1 MNDAE
6 LLLLAESKKK
16 SGWVAALLN
25 LFIPGVGYVYCG
37 TWILGIFAF
46 LVCVTALVVTFGG
59 AAVVVYPVVFI
70 DGFLSAGRA
79 NKKMIEKLLK
89 ERASMQAQGAQAA
102 AT

>member
-1 MNDAE
+1 MSDAE

-25 LFIPGVGYVYCG
+25 LFIPGAGYMYCG

-46 LVCVTALVVTFGG
+46 LVCVTALVVTLGT
-59 AAVVVYPVVFI
+59 AAVVVYPIVFI

-79 NKKMIEKLLK
+79 NKKMIEKLIK
-89 ERASMQAQGAQAA
+89 DRASIQRAQAP